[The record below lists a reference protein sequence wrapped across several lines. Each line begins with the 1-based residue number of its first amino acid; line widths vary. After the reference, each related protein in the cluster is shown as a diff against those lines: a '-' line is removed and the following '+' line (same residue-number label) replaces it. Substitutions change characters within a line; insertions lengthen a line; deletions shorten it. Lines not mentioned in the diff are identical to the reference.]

1 MKRQAWIFLFAFAL
15 IANITGGFLKDH
27 LIDYVSKPL
36 IVLSLIGYFLSK
48 TNKAT
53 SSLRKWIVLALAF
66 SCAGDV
72 LLMFQQ
78 KDPLF
83 FLLGLSSFLIA
94 HLFYIVFFHRVRARE
109 KIKGNTWVLLFVA
122 IYYVALIIFLS
133 PYLGDMKLP
142 VRIYGVVISFM
153 LMLAL
158 HMLFI
163 KNKGAGKCMVVGA
176 VLFIMSDSIL
186 AINKFYHPF
195 EMAVL
200 AIMLTYGMAQVFI
213 VEGAGSYITSDYKE

>member
-1 MKRQAWIFLFAFAL
+1 MKRQAWIFIFAFAL
-15 IANITGGFLKDH
+15 TANITGGFLKDH

-36 IVLSLIGYFLSK
+36 IVFTLIGYFLSQ
-48 TNKAT
+48 TNKAA
-53 SSLRKWIVLALAF
+53 SSLKKWIVLALGF
-66 SCAGDV
+66 SWAGDI

-83 FLLGLSSFLIA
+83 FLLGLSSFLVA
-94 HLFYIVFFHRVRARE
+94 HLFYILFFHRVRVRE
-109 KIKGNTWVLLFVA
+109 KVKGNVWLLLIVA
-122 IYYVALIIFLS
+122 VYYVALIAFLS

-142 VRIYGVVISFM
+142 VRIYGIVISFM

-158 HMLFI
+158 HMFLI
-163 KNKGAGKCMVVGA
+163 KQKVVGKLMVAGA

-195 EMAVL
+195 EVAGL
-200 AIMLTYGMAQVFI
+200 AIMLTYGMAQLFI
-213 VEGAGSYITSDYKE
+213 IEGAARYITSDYKG